1 LHHQIQQLVAL
12 AVVIYLVT
20 ALIVRARWPWIPV
33 WAIMALSSFIMV
45 ITGIVPIDDLGS
57 AIDLNVVLFL
67 IGMFSLV
74 SLAESS
80 GLLGS
85 IASAILYKVRDTG
98 VLLYVFSLLFGVLS
112 AIAVNDTV
120 ALMGPSIAYSLA
132 KTTGYNPEAVFI
144 LLAFSITI
152 GSVMTPMGNP
162 QNILIAIQSGIAA
175 PFIQFIKYLAIP
187 TLINLFVT
195 TYIVKKIYRVDPEIL
210 ELSAVPRERVI
221 NRRDALL
228 ASIGLSSAVAALV
241 INDIFELAG
250 LPHISERGF
259 IPFIIAAGIY
269 IFSSNP
275 RKTLASVDW
284 GTIVF
289 FITMFITMEGI
300 WRSGVLLP
308 LLGLLIT
315 QRLGDIE
322 GILAISGISI
332 ALSQILSNVP
342 FTKLFIQY
350 MHSLGYGE
358 ADTDLW
364 ITLAMASTIAGNLTL
379 LGAASNII
387 ILEALESK
395 FGITISF
402 TRFLRVGSIVTALN
416 LAIYIP
422 AIYIAHRYITLPA
435 SI

>member
-1 LHHQIQQLVAL
+1 LHQQIQQLVAL

-132 KTTGYNPEAVFI
+132 KTAGYNPEAVFI

-162 QNILIAIQSGIAA
+162 QNVLIAIQSGIAA

-195 TYIVKKIYRVDPEIL
+195 TYIVKKIYMVDPEIL

-402 TRFLRVGSIVTALN
+402 TRFLRVGSIVTASN

-422 AIYIAHRYITLPA
+422 AIYI
-435 SI
+435 